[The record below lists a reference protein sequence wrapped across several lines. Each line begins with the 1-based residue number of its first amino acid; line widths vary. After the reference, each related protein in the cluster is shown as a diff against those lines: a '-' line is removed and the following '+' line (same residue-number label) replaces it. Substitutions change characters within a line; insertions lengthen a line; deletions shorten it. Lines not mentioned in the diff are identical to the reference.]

1 MNISRTP
8 HNDFFYQV
16 MSRKDKATAFFKR
29 YLPASVLDMADLT
42 QLELVESKHIS
53 DQGLTLYNDVL
64 YKCPLEGNQ
73 IGYFFGVCEHQ
84 STPEDQ
90 MPLRLLKY
98 DLSIIEDHLK
108 HNSHFPAVINTVLY
122 HGKAP
127 WNYSTA
133 FTDYYSNPTLG
144 GQFLYMAPFTLINIP
159 TQPLEVIYQDKELG
173 FCFLAFQCTSTADPY
188 QSFAKAMQSPI
199 FAPYFKSLSK
209 EEKNIVLRYLGQC
222 INRKQY
228 SLENLVNLVTD
239 NNQEKEELMQS
250 IAQPYIEQG
259 IQQGIQQGIE
269 TEKMYIAKSMLKKG
283 FDINSIKEITG
294 LNLQAIEKLKQE

>member
-1 MNISRTP
+1 
-8 HNDFFYQV
+8 
-16 MSRKDKATAFFKR
+16 MSRKDKAIVFFKR
-29 YLPASVLDMADLT
+29 YLPASVLDIADLSK
-42 QLELVESKHIS
+42 LELVESKHIS
-53 DQGLTLYNDVL
+53 DEGLTLYNDVL

-108 HNSHFPAVINTVLY
+108 HNSHFPVVINTVLY

-133 FTDYYSNPTLG
+133 FVDYYSNPTLG

-159 TQPLEVIYQDKELG
+159 AQSVEAIYQDKELG
-173 FCFLAFQCTSTADPY
+173 FCFLAFQCTSTVDPY

-199 FAPYFKSLSK
+199 FAPYFKSLPK
-209 EEKNIVLRYLGQC
+209 EEKNIFLRYLGQC

-239 NNQEKEELMQS
+239 NNQEKEELMHS

-259 IQQGIQQGIE
+259 IQQGIEQGIQ
-269 TEKMYIAKSMLKKG
+269 TEKMYIAKSMLKDKEPMEKV
-283 FDINSIKEITG
+283 IKYTG
-294 LNLQAIEKLKQE
+294 LSAEAIEKLKQE